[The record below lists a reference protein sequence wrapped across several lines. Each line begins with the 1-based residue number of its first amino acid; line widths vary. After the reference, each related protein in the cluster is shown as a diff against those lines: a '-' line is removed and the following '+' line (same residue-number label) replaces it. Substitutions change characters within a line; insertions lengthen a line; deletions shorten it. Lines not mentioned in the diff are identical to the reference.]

1 MQSPSDTISARFSS
15 ITGMSPATSP
25 IAWIKTQEGA
35 IRYNQDSDLM
45 STNLISNA
53 PYTVSINLTGDFIGL
68 QTLFVNSD
76 ANGNNTL
83 LNGLVIF
90 GSSVPT
96 SNFVDRATI
105 TSASYNSQRTTLTLT
120 ISKPVIIVNN
130 TTVLYIKSGKTVLTA
145 AILEY
150 NTYITNL
157 AAAGFTPVTTV
168 GSLTKSF
175 MNRSMLPNPI
185 TPGTPF
191 ALGTSMIT
199 PTSRG
204 LYSPTTSYTTGDIV
218 TDQYGS
224 VYMCTVGQDSRG
236 ASYATT
242 VGNAPVET
250 PGSSIYWYIVVNQS
264 WDSFVYNSAT
274 DLQLTPL
281 SFGTGQI
288 YWTSADFPANPN
300 IQLAST
306 FLTGYTVFGTGVY
319 QRNTITNL
327 SYGYSESTFSYIFTQ
342 GETLKDITK
351 TFYVKNGKSALSSN
365 TLTATFNTL
374 STLLTSAASQLNT
387 IASKTTLEEVE
398 IVNAN
403 IVILQNTVLAI
414 QTFYTGNTTLL
425 PCINLAV
432 SIMAECVK
440 SGQSAKTVLNYYLM
454 AVSGGVT
461 TEINDI
467 QTSKT
472 AVSNYI
478 TTVVNQLN
486 AASNYYIL
494 QDLTNSA
501 TNLTTI
507 QSTNISMAISANEY
521 AYYYIIPTQ
530 IGYTLLDTNNSG
542 GVNYGLPMG
551 TSLRAYIET
560 PTQSN
565 LWNIDSSDYTLEFI
579 TTAGDNW
586 NNSGQ
591 LVDRFAQP
599 STATILMG
607 LNAASNTGTQF
618 ALANWG
624 AWRGLLGFSG
634 NTNTWGPLYSNAS
647 EIGFGG
653 TFSSNA
659 SNYYNFGSAQNHYCE
674 VRKDNVQT
682 VYLNGN
688 QMMQYSTIYSAPS
701 NSVVPS
707 AGCNSAINTYGPSPP
722 YWQIGGQSTI
732 MGQGGTP
739 WVGGLRNI
747 RLSKEAIYTS
757 SFNTSST
764 IKGPNSVFFNNLEC
778 LSTTILL
785 LPMNNATVLRDY
797 GVAHLRVSTMAYS
810 SNINSTIKYLSSFT
824 APSSFTSLSLT
835 PVCYLPLSTNTLNLG
850 SDGLSPTI
858 TGTVNTFS
866 TVNARRGVVFNGTW
880 ANSISAT
887 FNPVSNI
894 TVSFWEYCTGGST
907 ALALYGNGYSGNF
920 ASLYDSYDNASGSS
934 NSWINVNF
942 VNGGGMSSGYSKN
955 RGIGSSFIKPKS
967 WNQISLVLY
976 SDSNN
981 MVNSVSYV
989 NGLYSASNNVIYD
1002 SNNTY
1007 DNSNILNTSWVLGN
1021 TFTQVSPTSISA
1033 TAGNWSVVA
1042 YSSNSYKES
1051 CYLSFTVDASSAG
1064 SVCFGLSD
1072 SISPAIYN
1080 PKYSFNIQGNG
1091 AWVAIIDSGGSFG
1104 YSGQKSESSSTVFSI
1119 GYDGTNVYWYIDGV
1133 LKRTTARSVGKPLY
1147 AVMSPA
1153 SGANFIQVNNIY
1165 FASSYIVG
1173 ASISRPTLISNTA
1186 VSTYNAMRSIN
1197 RITIGRAER
1206 NDAQQ
1211 LYPWKGMIKDVMVFD
1226 KALTSTQI
1234 HALYTEQLYSARI

>member
-224 VYMCTVGQDSRG
+224 VYICTVGQDSRG

-414 QTFYTGNTTLL
+414 QTFYTGNTILL

-785 LPMNNATVLRDY
+785 LPMNNATALRDY

-989 NGLYSASNNVIYD
+989 NGLYSSSNNVIYD

-1147 AVMSPA
+1147 ALMSPA

-1186 VSTYNAMRSIN
+1186 VATYNAMRSIN

>member
-1 MQSPSDTISARFSS
+1 MQSPPDNRGVRFSS
-15 ITGMSPATSP
+15 ITNKSPAESP
-25 IAWIKTQEGA
+25 ILWFKTQDA
-35 IRYNQDSDLM
+35 KLRYRSLTDLTVANF
-45 STNLISNA
+45 TNPTNYSL
-53 PYTVSINLTGDFIGL
+53 TVPLTGDLTGL
-68 QTLFVNSD
+68 TTVFLSSD
-76 ANGNNTL
+76 ASGNNTL
-83 LNGLVIF
+83 LNGLTIF
-90 GSSVPT
+90 GDSLPN
-96 SNFVDRATI
+96 SNTANPATI
-105 TSASYNSQRTTLTLT
+105 TGISYNAQRTTLT
-120 ISKPVIIVNN
+120 I
-130 TTVLYIKSGKTVLTA
+130 TVSQAITGQLPLYIKNAKTIVDAAVLG
-145 AILEY
+145 Y

-157 AAAGFTPVTTV
+157 AAAGFTPVTTL

-175 MNRSMLPNPI
+175 VIRSMLPNPI
-185 TPGTPF
+185 IPGTPF

-199 PTSRG
+199 PTSKG

-264 WDSFVYNSAT
+264 WDSFVYDSAT

-288 YWTSADFPANPN
+288 YWTSDLPANPN
-300 IQLAST
+300 VQLAST

-327 SYGYSESTFSYIFTQ
+327 SYGYSGSTFSYIFTQ

-374 STLLTSAASQLNT
+374 STLLISAASQLNS
-387 IASKTTLEEVE
+387 IPSKTIEEVA
-398 IVNAN
+398 IVNEN
-403 IVILQNTVLAI
+403 IVILQNTALAI

-440 SGQSAKTVLNYYLM
+440 SGQSATTVLNYYLT

-461 TEINDI
+461 SEINDME
-467 QTSKT
+467 TSKT
-472 AVSNYI
+472 AVYTYI
-478 TTVVNQLN
+478 TTVVNQIN
-486 AASNYYIL
+486 AAANYYIL

-507 QSTNISMAISANEY
+507 QATNISMAISANEY
-521 AYYYIIPTQ
+521 AYYYITPKQ
-530 IGYTLLDTNNSG
+530 IGYTLLDTNNAG

-551 TSLRAYIET
+551 TSMRAYIET

-565 LWNIDSSDYTLEFI
+565 LWNIGSSDYTLEFI
-579 TTAGDNW
+579 TTAGVNR

-591 LVDRFAQP
+591 LIDRFAQP
-599 STATILMG
+599 STGTILMG

-624 AWRGLLGFSG
+624 AWRGLLGFNG
-634 NTNTWGPLYSNAS
+634 NTNTWGPLYTNSTEGPA
-647 EIGFGG
+647 G
-653 TFSSNA
+653 TFMANA
-659 SNYYNFGSAQNHYCE
+659 SNYYNFGSEQNHYCE
-674 VRKDNVQT
+674 VRKNNVQT

-688 QMMQYSTIYSAPS
+688 QIMQYSTIYAAPS

-707 AGCNSAINTYGPSPP
+707 AGCNTAINTYGPSPP

-747 RLSKEAIYTS
+747 RLSKEAVYTS

-764 IKGPNSVFFNNLEC
+764 IKGANSVFFNNLEC

-785 LPMNNATVLRDY
+785 LPLNNATVLRDY

-824 APSSFTSLSLT
+824 APSSFTSMALT

-866 TVNARRGVVFNGTW
+866 TVNARTGVVFNGTW

-887 FNPVSNI
+887 FNPVSSI

-907 ALALYGNGYSGNF
+907 ALGLYGNGYSGNV
-920 ASLYDSYDNASGSS
+920 ASLYDTYDNASGST
-934 NSWINVNF
+934 NSWVNINF
-942 VNGGGMSSGYSKN
+942 ENGGGMASGYSKD
-955 RGIGSSFIKPKS
+955 RGIGSSFMKPKT
-967 WNQISLVLY
+967 WNQVSLVLY
-976 SDSNN
+976 SDINN
-981 MVNSVSYV
+981 RVNSVSYI
-989 NGLYSASNNVIYD
+989 NGVYSASNNVIYD

-1007 DNSNILNTSWVLGN
+1007 DNSNILNTSWVLG
-1021 TFTQVSPTSISA
+1021 TGFTQVSPTSISA
-1033 TAGNWSVVA
+1033 TAGNWSVLA

-1051 CYLSFTVDASSAG
+1051 CYLSFTVDDSSVG
-1064 SVCFGLSD
+1064 SVSFGLSE
-1072 SISPAIYN
+1072 SLSPAIYN

-1091 AWVAIIDSGGSFG
+1091 AWVAITDSGTSPNFPGSG
-1104 YSGQKSESSSTVFSI
+1104 PQSSSAVYSI
-1119 GYDGTNVYWYIDGV
+1119 AYDGTNVYWYINGV
-1133 LKRTTARSVGKPLY
+1133 LKRTTSRSVGKPLY
-1147 AVMSPA
+1147 AVMSPS
-1153 SGANFIQVNNIY
+1153 SGVNFIQVNNIY
-1165 FASSYIVG
+1165 FASTYVVSP
-1173 ASISRPTLISNTA
+1173 SISRPTLITN
-1186 VSTYNAMRSIN
+1186 STITTYDAMRSIN

-1206 NDAQQ
+1206 SDAQQ
-1211 LYPWKGMIKDVMVFD
+1211 LYPWKGMIKDVMVFNS
-1226 KALTSTQI
+1226 ALTSAQI
-1234 HALYTEQLYSARI
+1234 HALYTEQLYSGRV